1 MSMATSAAMRSVSQ
15 IGDAATGELR
25 SANSCV
31 RCAPPTCQAPR
42 PRVACPGR
50 AAARSR
56 PRAPPRPG
64 RVGCAR
70 ARSRGRAPAARL
82 SDSPALT
89 AARSG
94 ASPTTR
100 SASADARAV
109 GGSGERLREQRLG
122 LDELKRADRRKDG
135 LGAGE
140 VGRVV
145 CRARHVEIAA
155 EDHAG
160 AVGRVE
166 QRDDVG
172 DHALESGRLAALP
185 LELDRTLALLDGC
198 GLPDRPLRVD
208 PRPTPVCQMAF
219 QDLDPA

>member
-1 MSMATSAAMRSVSQ
+1 MRPQ
-15 IGDAATGELR
+15 
-25 SANSCV
+25 ANSA
-31 RCAPPTCQAPR
+31 RPTAAFGVLR
-42 PRVACPGR
+42 PLAKRLDHA
-50 AAARSR
+50 SR
-56 PRAPPRPG
+56 
-64 RVGCAR
+64 AR
-70 ARSRGRAPAARL
+70 AVPPPDLVRERLLVPAVSGALGRDREIEPRAARL

-172 DHALESGRLAALP
+172 DHALESGRLAALA